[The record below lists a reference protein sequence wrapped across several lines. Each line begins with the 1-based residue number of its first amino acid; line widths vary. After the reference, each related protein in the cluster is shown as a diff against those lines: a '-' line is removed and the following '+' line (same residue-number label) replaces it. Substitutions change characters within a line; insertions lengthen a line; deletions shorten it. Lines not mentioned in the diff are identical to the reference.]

1 MPTIIIN
8 NKKINFE
15 EGMNILQACEL
26 AGIEIPRFCYH
37 DRLSIAGNCR
47 MCLVEME
54 KSTKPVASCAMP
66 AQDGMVI
73 KTDTKLVKDARKGV
87 MEFLLINHPLDCPI
101 CDQGGECDLQD
112 QAMYY
117 GYDKSRYQENKRAVK
132 NKYLG
137 PLISTIMTR
146 CIHCTRCV
154 RFSTEVAG
162 VDDLGM
168 LGRGENAEITSYLE
182 KTVESELSGN
192 VIDLCPVGALTNK
205 PYEFKARPWELK
217 KTETVDVFDAVG
229 SNIRIDSIGQK
240 VLRVLPR
247 INEDINEEWI
257 NDKTRF
263 AIDGLQNQR
272 LDRPFIRT
280 NGRLEETNWDTAISE
295 VSKRIQETIPNNII
309 SLSGNQVDVETLTA
323 TKIFFDLI
331 GSQNY
336 ESRLDNAKIDPKV
349 RSSYIFNSGISNIE
363 NCDSILLVGTNPRWE
378 ASILNARIRKQY
390 LNNDIPIA
398 LIGNKKNLTYDYEY
412 LGNSLKILE
421 NLYNDKIN
429 FSEKLKKS
437 KKPMIIIGLSAIS
450 RKDGEAVLSLCRKIA
465 LKYNIVQDDWNGF
478 NILNTNISKVGALDI
493 GFYNNKFSNNTF
505 RKIEEIC
512 SQKKSI
518 TFLLAVDEIN
528 TDILKESFVIY
539 VGHHGDIGAQRADII
554 LPSPAYTEKNSTFVN
569 LEGRVMKSQKCHQP
583 LGESKEEWKIFR
595 KLSDKLSFNMP
606 FNNIYELRQEMSKIN
621 PIFNQLN
628 ILHNNEFKD
637 FGKSGE
643 ILDEPIL
650 DLIKNFYMTDA
661 ISRASK
667 TMSECSIKLKNVNNN
682 LFQK

>member
-54 KSTKPVASCAMP
+54 KSSKPVASCAMP

-583 LGESKEEWKIFR
+583 LGEAKEEWKIFR

>member
-54 KSTKPVASCAMP
+54 KSSKPVASCAMP

-323 TKIFFDLI
+323 TIIFFDLI

-583 LGESKEEWKIFR
+583 LGEAKEEWKIFR

-637 FGKSGE
+637 FGNPVK
-643 ILDEPIL
+643 
-650 DLIKNFYMTDA
+650 F
-661 ISRASK
+661 
-667 TMSECSIKLKNVNNN
+667 
-682 LFQK
+682 

>member
-54 KSTKPVASCAMP
+54 KSSKPVASCAMP

-323 TKIFFDLI
+323 TIIFFDLI

-583 LGESKEEWKIFR
+583 LGEAKEEWKIFR

>member
-1 MPTIIIN
+1 MPTITIN
-8 NKKINFE
+8 NKKVEFE
-15 EGMNILQACEL
+15 DGMNILQTCEI

-54 KSTKPVASCAMP
+54 KSPKPVASCAMP

-73 KTDTKLVKDARKGV
+73 KTNTKLVKDARKGV

-112 QAMYY
+112 QAMHY
-117 GYDKSRYQENKRAVK
+117 GFDKSRYEENKRAVK

-162 VDDLGM
+162 VDDLGL

-182 KTVESELSGN
+182 KAVESELSGN
-192 VIDLCPVGALTNK
+192 IIDLCPVGALTNK

-229 SNIRIDSIGQK
+229 SHIRVDSIGQK

-272 LDRPFIRT
+272 IDRPFIKI
-280 NGRLEETNWDTAISE
+280 NGRLEETSWDIAINK
-295 VSKRIQETIPNNII
+295 VIKKIQETTPNNII

-331 GSQNY
+331 GSENY
-336 ESRLDNAKIDPKV
+336 ESRLDNAKIDPTV

-398 LIGNKKNLTYDYEY
+398 LIGNKKNLTYGYEY

-421 NLYNDKIN
+421 DLYNDKID
-429 FSEKLKKS
+429 FSKKLKKS

-450 RKDGEAVLSLCRKIA
+450 RNDGEAVLSLCRKISI
-465 LKYNIVQDDWNGF
+465 KYNIVQDDWNGF

-493 GFYNNKFSNNTF
+493 GFYNNKFNKNIF
-505 RKIEEIC
+505 QKIEEIC
-512 SQKKSI
+512 SQKQSV

-528 TDILKESFVIY
+528 TEILKQSFVIY
-539 VGHHGDIGAQRADII
+539 IGHHGDIGAQRADVV

-569 LEGRVMKSQKCHQP
+569 LEGRIMKTQKCHQP
-583 LGESKEEWKIFR
+583 LGEAKDEWKIFR
-595 KLSDKLSFNMP
+595 NLSDKLSLDVP
-606 FNNIYELRQEMSKIN
+606 FNDIYELRQEMSKIN

-628 ILHNNEFKD
+628 VLHKNEFKD

-643 ILDEPIL
+643 ILNEPII
-650 DLIKNFYMTDA
+650 DLIKNFYMTDS

-667 TMSECSIKLKNVNNN
+667 TMSECSLKLKNKND
-682 LFQK
+682 

>member
-54 KSTKPVASCAMP
+54 KSSKPVASCAMP

-398 LIGNKKNLTYDYEY
+398 LIGNKKKLTYDYEY

-583 LGESKEEWKIFR
+583 LGEAKEEWKIFR